1 MEEKDKKRIA
11 ELLKQAAMIDIS
23 GGIIGINT
31 LILFEILKAVEKLDM
46 KIEDHIRATES
57 YRNK

>member
-11 ELLKQAAMIDIS
+11 ELLKQAVRIDIS

>member
-11 ELLKQAAMIDIS
+11 ELLKQAARIDIS